1 MSETGAVLP
10 GSAASAGSRAVL
22 AGPPPARP
30 LGVAL
35 RPARALAGRV
45 RRGVL
50 PAAGLLAALA
60 LWTAFTGPWSP
71 PLARAFA
78 PDRAATA
85 LARLVLSGTIEPHIA
100 GSLARIVVGVGLAF
114 VAGVPT
120 GILIARSR
128 AAEGATN
135 AVFPLLRMISPLTWM
150 PIAVMTFGIGDP
162 PVVFLVAVA
171 AVWPVLLSTAHGV
184 ASVDPR
190 WVAAAWT
197 LGAGQ
202 RELVRRVLV
211 PAALPD
217 VLTGLRLALGVA
229 WIVLVPAEML
239 GVRSGLGYFILDTRD
254 RFAYDE
260 LAALVIVIGAI
271 GYALDAAVR
280 TLQRRLSWNAPD
292 DRR

>member
-1 MSETGAVLP
+1 MSETGAVL
-10 GSAASAGSRAVL
+10 SRASAPRARAARPWWSAFAGSWPLRAV
-22 AGPPPARP
+22 GP
-30 LGVAL
+30 
-35 RPARALAGRV
+35 RV
-45 RRGVL
+45 RGLGL
-50 PAAGLLAALA
+50 PIAGLVAALA
-60 LWTAFTGPWSP
+60 LWAAFTGPWSP

-78 PDRAATA
+78 PDRTAAA
-85 LARLVLSGTIEPHIA
+85 LARLLLAGTLEPHVVA
-100 GSLARIVVGVGLAF
+100 SVARIVGGVGLAF
-114 VAGVPT
+114 LAGVPT
-120 GILIARSR
+120 GILLARSR
-128 AAEGATN
+128 AAEGATS

-150 PIAVMTFGIGDP
+150 PIAVMVFGIGDR
-162 PVVFLVAVA
+162 PVVFLIAAA

-184 ASVDPR
+184 TSVDPR
-190 WVAAAWT
+190 WVAAART

-211 PAALPD
+211 PGALPD

-239 GVRSGLGYFILDTRD
+239 GVRSGLGYFVLDTRD

-260 LAALVIVIGAI
+260 LAALVLVIGAI

-280 TLQRRLSWNAPD
+280 ALQRRLSWNAPD